1 MKEQELD
8 TIIRLIPTAT
18 VRQTEIIVGQIDI
31 HLKMLE
37 NHKQITGKPHKLV
50 EKDNFDMSFR
60 SIFKDD

>member
-37 NHKQITGKPHKLV
+37 RNPHKLAN
-50 EKDNFDMSFR
+50 ENLKGD
-60 SIFKDD
+60 KQ

>member
-8 TIIRLIPTAT
+8 TFIRLIPTAT

-37 NHKQITGKPHKLV
+37 RNPHKLV
-50 EKDNFDMSFR
+50 EKDKFDFSFR
-60 SIFKDD
+60 SIFKDE

>member
-18 VRQTEIIVGQIDI
+18 VRQAWIIFGQVDI

-37 NHKQITGKPHKLV
+37 RNPHKLV
-50 EKDNFDMSFR
+50 EKED
-60 SIFKDD
+60 KK

>member
-37 NHKQITGKPHKLV
+37 NHRQITGKPHKLV
-50 EKDNFDMSFR
+50 EKGD
-60 SIFKDD
+60 KQ

>member
-31 HLKMLE
+31 HLKLLQR
-37 NHKQITGKPHKLV
+37 NPHRLV
-50 EKDNFDMSFR
+50 EKED
-60 SIFKDD
+60 KQ